1 MAFLPF
7 QPLGLGEHE
16 ILGLLLGQ
24 CVAVAQGAGLV
35 SGIFTR
41 KRVVVR
47 PVQGAVVI
55 GVAERPPR
63 RVCEGQDIT
72 CRTDVITMRLLAE
85 GQGVV
90 RQRQYAVGLVGHQ
103 VGPSQDQFDGRQS
116 VAVVVGAHQSPGS

>member
-63 RVCEGQDIT
+63 RVYEGQDIT
-72 CRTDVITMRLLAE
+72 CRTESLLCVCWLRAK
-85 GQGVV
+85 
-90 RQRQYAVGLVGHQ
+90 AWCASANTL
-103 VGPSQDQFDGRQS
+103 S
-116 VAVVVGAHQSPGS
+116 VWWAIR